1 MNRLSHEVVR
11 GLKDLEGNR
20 GLGNMAVT
28 GQYLRETDKAVQFKV
43 EEVNGLSLDE
53 PKTFWFPLS
62 QIKSLTHAAPDSL
75 AADTV
80 KVAEWILKNKE
91 LL

>member
-1 MNRLSHEVVR
+1 MTKTLVKTITQPSV
-11 GLKDLEGNR
+11 
-20 GLGNMAVT
+20 
-28 GQYLRETDKAVQFKV
+28 ETDKAVQFKV